1 MRFPCIEAVLGTQ
14 TPLHDCTVVIR
25 DTAGRRYTFLISCQ
39 VGEGL
44 PLNPSLAEFVPG
56 CLWSG
61 SLVVM
66 RCGVN
71 VSHIGLR
78 GRREKD
84 LAFKA
89 VQR

>member
-14 TPLHDCTVVIR
+14 NPLHDCSVVIH
-25 DTAGRRYTFLISCQ
+25 DTLGRRFTFLISCQ
-39 VGEGL
+39 VGENL
-44 PLNPSLAEFVPG
+44 PFNTALSDLVPG
-56 CLWSG
+56 VLWRG

-78 GRREKD
+78 STREKD
-84 LAFKA
+84 LAFQA
-89 VQR
+89 VQK